1 MENTHKKKKPWFG
14 FTEDVIFGEIM
25 SDKNFCKH
33 VLQGLVP
40 EIEIRDIHYLQ
51 KQRKIADPEHPKQK
65 AVILD
70 ILVEDVD
77 GNLYDFEMQ
86 RADKKDLGWRMRY
99 YASKMD
105 QRYTLKKGSTYRNL
119 KCCYVIF
126 LCMFDPQ
133 GRHRIKSSYHL
144 YEDSDK
150 TDRLNDGLTKIII
163 NAKGIHNDENQV
175 TLNLVKLMND
185 EPVQDDPYFE
195 EAQAKIK
202 EFNEDPEW
210 SDYIMDY
217 EEKILEREQDA
228 REEGLI
234 KGREEG
240 KEEGFKEGVVYGIHN
255 FITIMR
261 DYGENNQRI
270 LQRLKQKYGSDFTDE
285 QLENFLKQN

>member
-25 SDKNFCKH
+25 SNKNFCKH

-40 EIEIRDIHYLQ
+40 EIEIRDVHYLQ
-51 KQRKIADPEHPKQK
+51 KQRKIADPKHPKQK

-70 ILVEDVD
+70 VLVEDLD

-119 KCCYVIF
+119 KTSFVIF

-133 GRHRIKSSYHL
+133 GTHKIRSSYHL
-144 YEDSDK
+144 YEDTDK
-150 TDRLNDGLTKIII
+150 TDILQDGATKIII
-163 NAKGIHNDENQV
+163 NAKGIPNGENQV

-202 EFNEDPEW
+202 EFNENPEW

-217 EEKILEREQDA
+217 EEKLLEREQDA
-228 REEGLI
+228 REEG
-234 KGREEG
+234 
-240 KEEGFKEGVVYGIHN
+240 KEEGLQQGVLEGKKDGAKILASALKKAGN
-255 FITIMR
+255 TKQEIM
-261 DYGENNQRI
+261 Q
-270 LQRLKQKYGSDFTDE
+270 
-285 QLENFLKQN
+285 QLEQNYGNVFSKKQLTEFMAQS